1 MILLYQNILSVR
13 EINRMIDIDDSKQL
27 KMAIENLNNI
37 TELKLKI
44 NLCGQKITLMPVPE
58 ENCYIVPVSILIDFF
73 YENKQT
79 LLSSAYIIELFH
91 PISKCN
97 TSKNLDLFKK
107 LLKIITQNNDATH
120 LSLKRNNLNRL
131 TIPDIQ
137 SIMQLIPENVQFLD
151 LAYNNIMSS
160 SAENNYTCAFL
171 HTLPD
176 NLRLCHLFDS
186 QFFDK
191 NKIESQLEELKKYDS
206 KYLDLAIEIAK
217 NLVDFENENDLIID
231 TVYKAVNGIIICQSL
246 EELDNLKSIYT
257 DRKPALPTINMKF
270 FLQVND
276 VHLDDNAKNKL
287 SILFDFAE
295 DFLNQKIKSPAKS
308 ARSVI

>member
-1 MILLYQNILSVR
+1 MLSVR
-13 EINRMIDIDDSKQL
+13 EINKMKYIKKDSEQL
-27 KMAIENLNNI
+27 KMAIENLKNVV
-37 TELKLKI
+37 ELKLMVNAGRKS
-44 NLCGQKITLMPVPE
+44 ITLMSMPEKDCYVVPTS
-58 ENCYIVPVSILIDFF
+58 VLID
-73 YENKQT
+73 YCYKSKKA
-79 LLSSAYIIELFH
+79 LLSSASTVELYF
-91 PISKCN
+91 PISQYD
-97 TSKNLDLFKK
+97 TAKNLDLFKK
-107 LLKIITQNNDATH
+107 LLQIITHSNAIRH
-120 LSLKRNNLNRL
+120 LSLKENNLSCL

-137 SIMQLIPENVQFLD
+137 SIMQLIPEDIQFLD
-151 LAYNNIMSS
+151 LAYNDIISS
-160 SAENNYTCAFL
+160 SAGNKYVYDFL

-176 NLRLCHLFDS
+176 DLRLCYLFDS

-191 NKIESQLEELKKYDS
+191 NKIASQLEELKKYDS
-206 KYLDLAIEIAK
+206 KYLELAIEIAK

>member
-1 MILLYQNILSVR
+1 MLSVR
-13 EINRMIDIDDSKQL
+13 EINRMKYVKKDSEQL
-27 KMAIENLNNI
+27 KMAIENLKNVV
-37 TELKLKI
+37 ELKLMVNAGRKS
-44 NLCGQKITLMPVPE
+44 ITLMSMPEKDCYVVPTS
-58 ENCYIVPVSILIDFF
+58 VLID
-73 YENKQT
+73 YCYKSKKA
-79 LLSSAYIIELFH
+79 LLSSASTVELYF
-91 PISKCN
+91 PISQYD
-97 TSKNLDLFKK
+97 TAKNLDLFKK
-107 LLKIITQNNDATH
+107 LLQIITHSNAIRH
-120 LSLKRNNLNRL
+120 LSLKENNLSCL

-137 SIMQLIPENVQFLD
+137 SIMQLIPEDIQFLD
-151 LAYNNIMSS
+151 LAYNDIMSS
-160 SAENNYTCAFL
+160 SAGNKYVYDFL

>member
-1 MILLYQNILSVR
+1 MLSVR
-13 EINRMIDIDDSKQL
+13 EINRMKYVKKDSEQL
-27 KMAIENLNNI
+27 KMAIENLKNVV
-37 TELKLKI
+37 ELKLMVNAGRKS
-44 NLCGQKITLMPVPE
+44 ITLMSMPEKDCYVVPTS
-58 ENCYIVPVSILIDFF
+58 VLID
-73 YENKQT
+73 YCYKSKKA
-79 LLSSAYIIELFH
+79 LLSSASTVELYF
-91 PISKCN
+91 PISQYD
-97 TSKNLDLFKK
+97 TAKNLDLFKK
-107 LLKIITQNNDATH
+107 LLQIITHSNAIRH
-120 LSLKRNNLNRL
+120 LSLKENNLSCL

-137 SIMQLIPENVQFLD
+137 SIMQLIPENIQFLD
-151 LAYNNIMSS
+151 LAYNDIISS
-160 SAENNYTCAFL
+160 SAGNKYVYDFL

-176 NLRLCHLFDS
+176 DLRLCYLFDS

-191 NKIESQLEELKKYDS
+191 NKIASQLEELKKYDS
-206 KYLDLAIEIAK
+206 KYLELAIEIAK

>member
-206 KYLDLAIEIAK
+206 KYLDLAIEIARRLIGYK
-217 NLVDFENENDLIID
+217 NKNGLIID
-231 TVYKAVNGIIICQSL
+231 TIYQAANDIIVCQSL
-246 EELDNLKSIYT
+246 DELDVLNSIYT
-257 DRKPALPTINMKF
+257 VKKTNLSKNNIKL
-270 FLQVND
+270 FLQIND
-276 VHLDDNAKNKL
+276 TNLNNNTRNELLVLFDLAKN
-287 SILFDFAE
+287 FF
-295 DFLNQKIKSPAKS
+295 NRKIKSPAKS

>member
-186 QFFDK
+186 QFFNK

-206 KYLDLAIEIAK
+206 KYLDLAIEIARRLIGYK
-217 NLVDFENENDLIID
+217 NKNGLIID
-231 TVYKAVNGIIICQSL
+231 TIYQAANDIIVCQSL
-246 EELDNLKSIYT
+246 DELDVLNSIYT
-257 DRKPALPTINMKF
+257 VKKTNLSKNNIKL
-270 FLQVND
+270 FLQIND
-276 VHLDDNAKNKL
+276 TN
-287 SILFDFAE
+287 
-295 DFLNQKIKSPAKS
+295 LNNNT
-308 ARSVI
+308 RNELLV

>member
-186 QFFDK
+186 QFFNK

-206 KYLDLAIEIAK
+206 KYLDLAIEIARRLIGYK
-217 NLVDFENENDLIID
+217 NKNGLIID
-231 TVYKAVNGIIICQSL
+231 TIYQAANDIIVCQSL
-246 EELDNLKSIYT
+246 DELDVLNSIYT
-257 DRKPALPTINMKF
+257 VKKTNLSKNNIKL
-270 FLQVND
+270 FLQIND
-276 VHLDDNAKNKL
+276 TNLNNNTRNELLVLFDLAKN
-287 SILFDFAE
+287 FF
-295 DFLNQKIKSPAKS
+295 NRKIKSPAKS